1 MQEPHGTVDSQTE
14 SVSLTYPK
22 TVLNLRP
29 LKQQAFE
36 SPVARFGPVEEEL
49 LFGSQVF
56 EWRVPLR

>member
-1 MQEPHGTVDSQTE
+1 MQEPHGTVNSQTE

-36 SPVARFGPVEEEL
+36 SPETGLGVVEEEK
-49 LFGSQVF
+49 LFLSEVF
-56 EWRVPLR
+56 EGRVSLR